1 MKDLS
6 KALSML
12 SIPRKIL
19 QNASSTSEMES
30 EDDVALPKPKFQ
42 LGALTSVYGSDI
54 ALKLGSSLAALA
66 NYNRDG
72 EGTFR
77 FALIVI
83 HLPNYFFPFIQLKSS
98 ASREPTTVTSPNKHG
113 TTIKIN
119 ICPKLIQKDLIL
131 TQRVV

>member
-1 MKDLS
+1 MSRILSSTLVKSESFSGQSTLMKDLS

-42 LGALTSVYGSDI
+42 LGAYTSVYGSDI

-66 NYNRDG
+66 NYNREG
-72 EGTFR
+72 EGMTLF
-77 FALIVI
+77 LYCV
-83 HLPNYFFPFIQLKSS
+83 
-98 ASREPTTVTSPNKHG
+98 
-113 TTIKIN
+113 
-119 ICPKLIQKDLIL
+119 C
-131 TQRVV
+131 

>member
-6 KALSML
+6 KALSLL

-42 LGALTSVYGSDI
+42 LGAYTSVYGSDI

-66 NYNRDG
+66 NYNREG
-72 EGTFR
+72 EGKF
-77 FALIVI
+77 FA
-83 HLPNYFFPFIQLKSS
+83 FFCRHSHS
-98 ASREPTTVTSPNKHG
+98 
-113 TTIKIN
+113 
-119 ICPKLIQKDLIL
+119 
-131 TQRVV
+131 